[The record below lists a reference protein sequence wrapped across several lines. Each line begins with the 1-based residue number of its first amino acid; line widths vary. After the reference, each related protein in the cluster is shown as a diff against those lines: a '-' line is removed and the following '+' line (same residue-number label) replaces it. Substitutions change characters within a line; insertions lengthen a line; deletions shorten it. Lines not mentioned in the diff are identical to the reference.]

1 MALWYEVIHHT
12 SLFGDVPPGFPPRHG
27 RPGSSSPRAGGPS
40 IGGYGGSS
48 GQDPPVRTLHGRLA
62 AGAGGSSRV
71 EDGIR
76 IRRGGVT
83 GQRDAWVTKCRWLT
97 KCMMQGSRSS
107 IAQERDSNGAVQD
120 SGRRSAH
127 RGGRVLS
134 LSLFCPLKRVRCC
147 ASNQAH
153 NGAPVGPLTG
163 TEDPPT
169 WPHVS
174 ATQTRGS
181 AAVSPNWA
189 RP

>member
-1 MALWYEVIHHT
+1 M
-12 SLFGDVPPGFPPRHG
+12 
-27 RPGSSSPRAGGPS
+27 
-40 IGGYGGSS
+40 
-48 GQDPPVRTLHGRLA
+48 VRCKTA
-62 AGAGGSSRV
+62 ADAPHIV
-71 EDGIR
+71 E
-76 IRRGGVT
+76 
-83 GQRDAWVTKCRWLT
+83 
-97 KCMMQGSRSS
+97 
-107 IAQERDSNGAVQD
+107 AVY
-120 SGRRSAH
+120 
-127 RGGRVLS
+127 S